1 MRLLVVSL
9 WLGTVFAAVPAQAQS
24 PSTTA
29 SAAEQAFRDGWW
41 AESGQGDLAAALNRY
56 LAAATADGPVAIRAK
71 ALLHAGAVQQRL
83 GKAESA
89 IATFRQLLK
98 DHAGEADLVEQAR
111 VHLRELTAVDLRQN
125 YDEWYERR
133 LFSEEVQSQIL
144 GKLEQL
150 AGELVPPTSQSA
162 KEQAERQNRIVRV
175 RQEVLA
181 FGKGAV
187 PPLRKAAVGRGTRLA
202 EDAVELLFALGEL
215 PPTEAL
221 WRCSDWTLEASS
233 WQTLLRRRNEAGPLP
248 GEPIDQRTRMLAAA
262 LAGPAALLQ
271 ALLEYR
277 LIDDEVDLTAVGAAL
292 LAADAATRKSVLQ
305 VLATPTAPI
314 MIRRCLE
321 SALIDGSPTLT
332 ATEWAT
338 VSRDPLRFELRTV
351 GLRRVIQRI
360 GLRDGDLFDEM
371 LARASTASGN
381 GRMTLV
387 NTAIEALSHCG
398 AQDQFPW
405 TLGRLQ
411 QFLHLAADADVESAP
426 VFAAVRLR
434 EDLRQLLAEALFD
447 DPQAT
452 AAKLVP
458 AEGEG
463 PRQSLSAMLS
473 PHIEDEYSTELL
485 ARRWHASLHRVLT
498 GRWGNYD
505 EAMRIDALRLL
516 GQSLHGDF
524 GGLEALRAFCQDI
537 QSNQSEAVKVAAQ
550 AVLEAMPGN

>member
-9 WLGTVFAAVPAQAQS
+9 WVGTVFAAVPAQAQS

-162 KEQAERQNRIVRV
+162 KEQAERQNRIVRL

-248 GEPIDQRTRMLAAA
+248 GEPID
-262 LAGPAALLQ
+262 
-271 ALLEYR
+271 
-277 LIDDEVDLTAVGAAL
+277 
-292 LAADAATRKSVLQ
+292 
-305 VLATPTAPI
+305 
-314 MIRRCLE
+314 
-321 SALIDGSPTLT
+321 
-332 ATEWAT
+332 
-338 VSRDPLRFELRTV
+338 
-351 GLRRVIQRI
+351 
-360 GLRDGDLFDEM
+360 
-371 LARASTASGN
+371 
-381 GRMTLV
+381 
-387 NTAIEALSHCG
+387 
-398 AQDQFPW
+398 
-405 TLGRLQ
+405 
-411 QFLHLAADADVESAP
+411 SAP
-426 VFAAVRLR
+426 GCS
-434 EDLRQLLAEALFD
+434 RQ
-447 DPQAT
+447 P
-452 AAKLVP
+452 
-458 AEGEG
+458 
-463 PRQSLSAMLS
+463 S
-473 PHIEDEYSTELL
+473 PG
-485 ARRWHASLHRVLT
+485 RRHCCRPCSSI
-498 GRWGNYD
+498 G
-505 EAMRIDALRLL
+505 
-516 GQSLHGDF
+516 
-524 GGLEALRAFCQDI
+524 
-537 QSNQSEAVKVAAQ
+537 
-550 AVLEAMPGN
+550 